1 MQRSEI
7 FDAIHG
13 FVAAHL
19 LGDDERGELTGSTPL
34 LEWGVLNS
42 MNTARLLGF
51 IRDQLG
57 VVVPP
62 QDIVGANFR
71 DIDAITD
78 LVAGLRAEQPAAVGG

>member
-1 MQRSEI
+1 MQRNEI
-7 FDAIHG
+7 FDAIHR
-13 FVAAHL
+13 FVATHL

-51 IRDQLG
+51 VRDELG
-57 VVVPP
+57 VTVPP

-71 DIDAITD
+71 DIDAIAD
-78 LVAGLRAEQPAAVGG
+78 LIADLRATQPVGA